1 MLPCEIVVEVGC
13 RELKG
18 TVSLTTEEKMVT
30 RDFTFQ

>member
-1 MLPCEIVVEVGC
+1 MPKIFFEAGC

-18 TVSLTTEEKMVT
+18 TVSLTTDGRKVT